1 MWHYN
6 LCEPSADIISCLNP
20 VADEILGRVNKRE
33 ESMKNSLTL
42 QCTWHPEY
50 ASYMIEGTPS
60 NAFGGYGEDLVR
72 VEENMRMRRARIN
85 QALQKDEAPIETQ
98 PYFASSLLVF

>member
-1 MWHYN
+1 
-6 LCEPSADIISCLNP
+6 
-20 VADEILGRVNKRE
+20 
-33 ESMKNSLTL
+33 MKNSLTL

-72 VEENMRMRRARIN
+72 VETNMLMRRGRIN
-85 QALQKDEAPIETQ
+85 QALKKDEVRIGIGSNSIPPPVI
-98 PYFASSLLVF
+98 FISRL